1 MNNLTYVTSNYGKKV
16 SIEEHFQKEEIPID
30 YYVYDFD
37 ENSDYYVTYANTMI
51 KDEEYTV
58 QDWAFAFN
66 DLRVHKRKSLPKIK
80 EGLHYYLFLLL
91 YFVVFFFWLRQ
102 YLGRVS
108 YYYSPQAIY
117 HTYLFLVSYKIL
129 DHYSH

>member
-1 MNNLTYVTSNYGKKV
+1 MN
-16 SIEEHFQKEEIPID
+16 SIEAEDDPD
-30 YYVYDFD
+30 YEKNEMKVISQVGALSYVYDFD